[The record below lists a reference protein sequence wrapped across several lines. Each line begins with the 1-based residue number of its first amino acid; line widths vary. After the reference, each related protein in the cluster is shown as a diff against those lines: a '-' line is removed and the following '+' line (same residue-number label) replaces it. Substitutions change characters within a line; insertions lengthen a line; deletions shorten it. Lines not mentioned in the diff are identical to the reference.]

1 MGRRLIIC
9 YLASISFFY
18 IFACKIFNYYLIIK
32 VMQKKRMRE
41 AVFKVSKKM
50 PLSHF
55 RLIKKATM
63 NDFEDI
69 SVWLKD
75 AFENHK

>member
-1 MGRRLIIC
+1 
-9 YLASISFFY
+9 
-18 IFACKIFNYYLIIK
+18 
-32 VMQKKRMRE
+32 MQKKRMRE